1 MSSSNQLYPTRP
13 NISCPNRIQNP
24 VSTAILK
31 CHDSPSPTKNPKAD
45 PISGR
50 FIFPITRR
58 ELISERIQNR
68 LSAELIAQPFVR
80 LHSVSLCFSVA
91 TNSAGAFYSG
101 NNLAR
106 HDLAFWAKHIVAQPT
121 KETITLELLYK
132 YEPLS
137 PCPWQFSIPT
147 PQKFPAASFFLPASR
162 QQQPPASC
170 PLHRAP
176 LHGEQQAGAPA
187 PSSSALKLLPGV
199 HGAGVSP
206 APPLLLVPRAAATRR
221 KQGQQPWRFPLRAPL
236 SPMAGPMLPAL
247 GIPAAA
253 SSIFSP
259 TVSSLCSCMCAGIF
273 HGREL
278 PLVAISPARPLQA
291 SSNSMA
297 AQLLPHG
304 AAPAASPPCA
314 LSPWRAAPCSE
325 LFPLTCSRLT
335 PWSRAPSL
343 QQPLHLSPFRHYGA
357 QPRLFP
363 STQQIGQLLCS
374 SIHRRQIFLGL
385 NSTRCPSV
393 LPRCAPARCAV
404 PSRFCSHRW
413 CTRSAALHCCMSRCA
428 RARRSAKC
436 LGGVLRSEPH
446 AVVPIG
452 CLLLLRSPA
461 VVVIHSGETT
471 TILVRSRIDIVLL

>member
-206 APPLLLVPRAAATRR
+206 AAPCSLSHAQQPRAGSKASSHGDFPCELPSLPWLALCSRR
-221 KQGQQPWRFPLRAPL
+221 SASLQRRPPFFPPPFLLSVLVCAQG
-236 SPMAGPMLPAL
+236 SSM
-247 GIPAAA
+247 AA
-253 SSIFSP
+253 SSPWSP
-259 TVSSLCSCMCAGIF
+259 YLQRVPCRRAATPWPPSFFPMA
-273 HGREL
+273 
-278 PLVAISPARPLQA
+278 PPLQ
-291 SSNSMA
+291 
-297 AQLLPHG
+297 LHLPAPSLHG
-304 AAPAASPPCA
+304 EQPPAAS
-314 LSPWRAAPCSE
+314 S
-325 LFPLTCSRLT
+325 FP
-335 PWSRAPSL
+335 
-343 QQPLHLSPFRHYGA
+343 
-357 QPRLFP
+357 
-363 STQQIGQLLCS
+363 
-374 SIHRRQIFLGL
+374 
-385 NSTRCPSV
+385 
-393 LPRCAPARCAV
+393 
-404 PSRFCSHRW
+404 
-413 CTRSAALHCCMSRCA
+413 
-428 RARRSAKC
+428 
-436 LGGVLRSEPH
+436 
-446 AVVPIG
+446 
-452 CLLLLRSPA
+452 
-461 VVVIHSGETT
+461 
-471 TILVRSRIDIVLL
+471 

>member
-206 APPLLLVPRAAATRR
+206 A
-221 KQGQQPWRFPLRAPL
+221 APCSL
-236 SPMAGPMLPAL
+236 SHAQEAR
-247 GIPAAA
+247 PAA
-253 SSIFSP
+253 
-259 TVSSLCSCMCAGIF
+259 M
-273 HGREL
+273 
-278 PLVAISPARPLQA
+278 AISPASSPLSHGWPSAPGARHPCSGVLHFFSPLFLLSVLVCAQG
-291 SSNSMA
+291 SSMA
-297 AQLLPHG
+297 ASSPWSSYLQRVPYRRAATPWPPSFFPMAPPLQLHLPAPSLHG
-304 AAPAASPPCA
+304 EQPPAAS
-314 LSPWRAAPCSE
+314 S
-325 LFPLTCSRLT
+325 FP
-335 PWSRAPSL
+335 
-343 QQPLHLSPFRHYGA
+343 
-357 QPRLFP
+357 
-363 STQQIGQLLCS
+363 
-374 SIHRRQIFLGL
+374 
-385 NSTRCPSV
+385 
-393 LPRCAPARCAV
+393 
-404 PSRFCSHRW
+404 
-413 CTRSAALHCCMSRCA
+413 
-428 RARRSAKC
+428 
-436 LGGVLRSEPH
+436 
-446 AVVPIG
+446 
-452 CLLLLRSPA
+452 
-461 VVVIHSGETT
+461 
-471 TILVRSRIDIVLL
+471 